1 MAMKT
6 VSRDSILLDGTR
18 DFFLSSP
25 GGGGG
30 GDSVVWKGQ
39 LKRESTV

>member
-1 MAMKT
+1 MTMKT
-6 VSRDSILLDGTR
+6 VSRDSILLDGAR

-25 GGGGG
+25 GG

-39 LKRESTV
+39 LKGESTV